1 MSLAQF
7 DEIFEICCEFV
18 TVAEMEKTIE
28 VKKEWIAERND
39 YHRFPIGNRWW
50 ENAVRELDK
59 ENEKDLLYV

>member
-18 TVAEMEKTIE
+18 TVAEMEKTIKAKHDGIVE
-28 VKKEWIAERND
+28 QND
-39 YHRFPIGNRWW
+39 FHRLPTENRWW

-59 ENEKDLLYV
+59 ENEKELLYV